1 MAQRTIEHHLSC
13 WPIVVS
19 NIYGQEHSEQDLREA
34 YAAWTSFMHRGPHVL
49 IMDMTAG
56 TAGATAAQRAKV
68 AEWIEANEAL
78 LRSQKQLAH
87 IMVVN
92 SAVVRGII
100 TAVFWL
106 RPPANPHHV
115 VASVDEAVDRAASVL
130 QQAGITVPA
139 DRIARARLLGSRQQR
154 PQMNTGTLG

>member
-1 MAQRTIEHHLSC
+1 MAARTIEHHLDS

-19 NIYGQEHSEQDLREA
+19 NIYGQQHSEQALKEA
-34 YAAWTSFMHRGPHVL
+34 YAGWTSFMHKGPHVL

-68 AEWIEANEAL
+68 AEWLEENDEL
-78 LRSQKQLAH
+78 LRTKKQLAH

-92 SAVVRGII
+92 SAVVRGVI

-115 VASVDEAVDRAASVL
+115 VSSLDEAVDRAVDIL
-130 QQAGITVPA
+130 QQASVAITP
-139 DRIARARLLGSRQQR
+139 DRIARARTLGARQQR
-154 PQMNTGTLG
+154 PEVLTRT

>member
-1 MAQRTIEHHLSC
+1 MAARTIEHHLDS
-13 WPIVVS
+13 WPVVVS
-19 NIYGQEHSEQDLREA
+19 NIYGQEHTEQALKDA
-34 YAAWTSFMHRGPHVL
+34 YASWTSFMHRGPHVL

-68 AEWIEANEAL
+68 AEWIEANDEL
-78 LRSQKQLAH
+78 LRSKKQLAH

-92 SAVVRGII
+92 SAVVRGVI

-115 VASVDEAVDRAASVL
+115 VSNLDEAVDRAVSVL
-130 QQAGITVPA
+130 SQAGIDVAP
-139 DRIARARLLGSRQQR
+139 DRVARARTLGSRQQR
-154 PQMNTGTLG
+154 PPMQTPP